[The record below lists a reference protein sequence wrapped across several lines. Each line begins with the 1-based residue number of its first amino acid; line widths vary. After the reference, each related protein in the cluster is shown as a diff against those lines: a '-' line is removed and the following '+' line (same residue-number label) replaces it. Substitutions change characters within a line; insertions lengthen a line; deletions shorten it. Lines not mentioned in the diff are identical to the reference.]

1 MSLTISYISYKIL
14 SNITLYWYMY
24 VYRIKEI
31 IMEDKIA
38 DLYLQLQ
45 EVRSCIIILQ
55 KAIENES
62 EEIGLSDINNYLT
75 IALDKTNNIISVYDS
90 IQKTLSTGD

>member
-1 MSLTISYISYKIL
+1 
-14 SNITLYWYMY
+14 
-24 VYRIKEI
+24 
-31 IMEDKIA
+31 MEDKIA

>member
-1 MSLTISYISYKIL
+1 MTISYISYKIL

>member
-1 MSLTISYISYKIL
+1 
-14 SNITLYWYMY
+14 MY
-24 VYRIKEI
+24 VHKIEEI

-62 EEIGLSDINNYLT
+62 EEVGLSDINNYLT

>member
-1 MSLTISYISYKIL
+1 
-14 SNITLYWYMY
+14 MY
-24 VYRIKEI
+24 VHRIKEI

-62 EEIGLSDINNYLT
+62 EEIGLSDINNYLA
-75 IALDKTNNIISVYDS
+75 IALDKINNTISLYDS
-90 IQKTLSTGD
+90 IQKILLTSS

>member
-1 MSLTISYISYKIL
+1 MTISYISYKIL
-14 SNITLYWYMY
+14 STITLYWYMY

-75 IALDKTNNIISVYDS
+75 IALDKTNNVISVYDS

>member
-1 MSLTISYISYKIL
+1 
-14 SNITLYWYMY
+14 
-24 VYRIKEI
+24 
-31 IMEDKIA
+31 MEDKIA

-75 IALDKTNNIISVYDS
+75 IALDKTNNVISVYDS

>member
-1 MSLTISYISYKIL
+1 
-14 SNITLYWYMY
+14 
-24 VYRIKEI
+24 
-31 IMEDKIA
+31 MEDKIA

-62 EEIGLSDINNYLT
+62 EEVGLSDINNYLT
-75 IALDKTNNIISVYDS
+75 IALDKINNVIKMYDS
-90 IQKTLSTGD
+90 IQKTHPTVD

>member
-1 MSLTISYISYKIL
+1 
-14 SNITLYWYMY
+14 MY

>member
-1 MSLTISYISYKIL
+1 
-14 SNITLYWYMY
+14 MY
-24 VYRIKEI
+24 VHGIKEI

-45 EVRSCIIILQ
+45 EVRSCMIILQ

-75 IALDKTNNIISVYDS
+75 IALDKINNVIKMYDS
-90 IQKTLSTGD
+90 IQKTRPTVD

>member
-1 MSLTISYISYKIL
+1 
-14 SNITLYWYMY
+14 
-24 VYRIKEI
+24 
-31 IMEDKIA
+31 MEDKIA

-45 EVRSCIIILQ
+45 EVRSCMIILQ

-75 IALDKTNNIISVYDS
+75 IALDKINNVIKMYDS
-90 IQKTLSTGD
+90 IQKTRPTVD

>member
-1 MSLTISYISYKIL
+1 
-14 SNITLYWYMY
+14 
-24 VYRIKEI
+24 
-31 IMEDKIA
+31 MEDKIA
-38 DLYLQLQ
+38 DLHLQLQ

-75 IALDKTNNIISVYDS
+75 IALDKINNTINMYNS
-90 IQKTLSTGD
+90 IQKYFLQSNRAGSA

>member
-1 MSLTISYISYKIL
+1 
-14 SNITLYWYMY
+14 MY
-24 VYRIKEI
+24 VHKIEEI

-62 EEIGLSDINNYLT
+62 EEVGLSDINNYLT
-75 IALDKTNNIISVYDS
+75 IALDKINNTIKMYDS
-90 IQKTLSTGD
+90 IQKLAY

>member
-1 MSLTISYISYKIL
+1 
-14 SNITLYWYMY
+14 MY
-24 VYRIKEI
+24 VHRIKEI

-45 EVRSCIIILQ
+45 EVRSCMIILQ

-75 IALDKTNNIISVYDS
+75 IALDKINNVIKMYDS
-90 IQKTLSTGD
+90 IQKTRPTVD

>member
-1 MSLTISYISYKIL
+1 
-14 SNITLYWYMY
+14 MY
-24 VYRIKEI
+24 VHRIKEI